1 VVSPDLLRRIA
12 HVGYMTQKFGLKQ
25 GKMRALELGAGF
37 GPLARA
43 FKLFYP
49 QTTYYIVD
57 LPVTLYFSGGFLKSC
72 FPDRKVLLVGSE
84 EEYRKADRDSYD
96 FILIPSG
103 LHHLIHGE
111 SFDVFMNTHS
121 MGEMPNHVVEQWF
134 DMIQNK
140 LNVKFV
146 FMLNRFLNRPFAEFR
161 RNENKGSVLFDP
173 HWDMKFW
180 EFEPPFMRCPY
191 AETHENQCALIMA
204 ERIPPER
211 RDAAAYLRRSDGL
224 ADYVMNQDWVRT
236 TNNYNP
242 YLSPRKIAIYPERYQ
257 DYTMNGTLYN
267 LWESIR
273 LHPSV
278 ANTSL
283 MIQYLKMINILGE
296 NFEEYDFYLQLH
308 MQCMRAAGR

>member
-1 VVSPDLLRRIA
+1 MWTRIA
-12 HVGYMTQKFGLKQ
+12 EGV
-25 GKMRALELGAGF
+25 RDEAGAQAGI
-37 GPLARA
+37 GVEEDVAR
-43 FKLFYP
+43 
-49 QTTYYIVD
+49 
-57 LPVTLYFSGGFLKSC
+57 
-72 FPDRKVLLVGSE
+72 LLVI
-84 EEYRKADRDSYD
+84 D
-96 FILIPSG
+96 L
-103 LHHLIHGE
+103 
-111 SFDVFMNTHS
+111 
-121 MGEMPNHVVEQWF
+121 VE
-134 DMIQNK
+134 IQ
-140 LNVKFV
+140 F
-146 FMLNRFLNRPFAEFR
+146 
-161 RNENKGSVLFDP
+161 
-173 HWDMKFW
+173 
-180 EFEPPFMRCPY
+180 
-191 AETHENQCALIMA
+191 
-204 ERIPPER
+204 ER